1 MVIGNKQGLDVKA
14 LQKRCKIKELDVD
27 YLFNYV
33 DNIAV
38 RQATTCE
45 LKK

>member
-1 MVIGNKQGLDVKA
+1 MVNGNKEGLDLKA
-14 LQKRCKIKELDVD
+14 LQKLGKIKELDVD

>member
-1 MVIGNKQGLDVKA
+1 MVVGNKEDLDVKA
-14 LQKRCKIKELDVD
+14 LQKLGKIKELEVD

-38 RQATTCE
+38 KQ
-45 LKK
+45 